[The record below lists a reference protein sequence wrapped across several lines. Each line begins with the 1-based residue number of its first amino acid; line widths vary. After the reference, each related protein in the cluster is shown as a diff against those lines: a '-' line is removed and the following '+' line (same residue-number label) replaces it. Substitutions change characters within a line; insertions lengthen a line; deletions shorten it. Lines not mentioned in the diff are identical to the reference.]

1 MELNLVDIYKL
12 QQRKITRTSSETVF
26 FDAYLM
32 LVGYGAMFLY
42 TVFMLGRLT
51 MLELRLFLS
60 LAGILSV
67 FLGLIVSVSVAS
79 VLGFPYTTIHA
90 VLPFLCLGSNRI
102 TSL

>member
-1 MELNLVDIYKL
+1 
-12 QQRKITRTSSETVF
+12 
-26 FDAYLM
+26 M
-32 LVGYGAMFLY
+32 LIGYCAMFLY
-42 TVFMLGRLT
+42 TVLMLGRLT
-51 MLELRLFLS
+51 MLDLRLYLS
-60 LAGILSV
+60 LAGITSV